1 MFLCFVCFN
10 LKITTAC
17 RVSLDSLACFS
28 FAPNLSSPEVG
39 QSNGAVARN
48 WHSEWK

>member
-1 MFLCFVCFN
+1 MFLGFVCFN

-28 FAPNLSSPEVG
+28 FAPNLSSF
-39 QSNGAVARN
+39 S
-48 WHSEWK
+48 

>member
-28 FAPNLSSPEVG
+28 FAQNLSVLAEVCLR
-39 QSNGAVARN
+39 AD
-48 WHSEWK
+48 

>member
-28 FAPNLSSPEVG
+28 FAPNLSSFAEVCL
-39 QSNGAVARN
+39 R
-48 WHSEWK
+48 ED